1 LKLRSVTEIDEK
13 RERERERERERAA
26 LTVMEGTRVEKRLF
40 SQFLNESLRLFTS

>member
-13 RERERERERERAA
+13 RERERERERAA